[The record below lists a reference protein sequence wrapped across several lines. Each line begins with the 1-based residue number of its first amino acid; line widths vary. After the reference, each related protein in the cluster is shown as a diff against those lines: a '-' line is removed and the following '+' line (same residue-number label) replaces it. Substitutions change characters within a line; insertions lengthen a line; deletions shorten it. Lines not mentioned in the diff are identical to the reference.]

1 MNCQDEK
8 PNLKISKSGQSA
20 NDLISSAPNVAI
32 AANGWGCAASWR
44 LKQLPH
50 PTQRSYK
57 KAKTFPNL
65 PVNQLVVHPLL
76 CVVKFSKKLFI

>member
-1 MNCQDEK
+1 MN
-8 PNLKISKSGQSA
+8 
-20 NDLISSAPNVAI
+20 V
-32 AANGWGCAASWR
+32 NGWGCAASWR

-57 KAKTFPNL
+57 KAKSFPNL

-76 CVVKFSKKLFI
+76 AVVIFIIQF